1 MNDDAAATSR
11 AGVVIPIRSFAGAKE
26 RLAAHLDPDER
37 ADAFRRMAERV
48 VDAASPMAVVIVSSA
63 PEVVAWARARDVVI
77 IDDPGS
83 LNGAAFE
90 GSSTLASKG
99 FERAVIAHADLPH
112 ARSLIPV
119 ASDGADQVMVIVP
132 CHRDDGTNV
141 LSLPVDVTFRFAYG
155 PGSFRLHVAEAQ
167 RLGLE
172 VRVRRDPDLMV
183 DVDLAEDLHHLDSQT
198 PTT

>member
-11 AGVVIPIRSFAGAKE
+11 AGVVIPIRSFVGAKE

-48 VDAASPMAVVIVSSA
+48 VDAASPLPVVIVSSA
-63 PEVVAWARARDVVI
+63 PEVLAWARTRDLVV

-83 LNGAAFE
+83 LNGAALE
-90 GSSTLASKG
+90 GMNTFSKQG

-112 ARSLIPV
+112 AESLLPA
-119 ASDGADQVMVIVP
+119 ASDGAQPVMVIVP

-141 LSLPVDVTFRFAYG
+141 LSLPVDVPFQFAYG
-155 PGSFRLHVAEAQ
+155 PGSFRLHMAEAQ

-172 VRVRRDPDLMV
+172 VRVLRAPDLMV
-183 DVDLAEDLHHLDSQT
+183 DVDVAEDLYHLDSHS